1 MEPDDNRVV
10 FSALAQLDH
19 SVLKMSTY
27 EDAIT
32 MSQVVRADLEA
43 KIARQLRDEVIGSL
57 ARAAGMDTRTFVDF
71 VQFLSEDPE
80 IQRRFTGW
88 RAARRLTE

>member
-1 MEPDDNRVV
+1 MEPDDTRAV

-19 SVLKMSTY
+19 SALKMSTY
-27 EDAIT
+27 EDVIT
-32 MSQVVRADLEA
+32 MSQVVRADLES
-43 KIARQLRDEVIGSL
+43 KVARQLRDEVIDSL
-57 ARAAGMDTRTFVDF
+57 ARTASMDVRTFANF
-71 VQFLSEDPE
+71 IQFLSEDPE

>member
-1 MEPDDNRVV
+1 MEPDDTRAV

-19 SVLKMSTY
+19 SALKVSTY
-27 EDAIT
+27 EDVAT
-32 MSQVVRADLEA
+32 MSRVIRADLEA
-43 KIARQLRDEVIGSL
+43 KMARQLRDEVIGSL
-57 ARAAGMDTRTFVDF
+57 ARTAGMDTRTFVDF

-88 RAARRLTE
+88 RAARRLMD